1 MLSLNP
7 AKPITTG
14 MKNLY
19 FLFISLLL
27 LNVVQG
33 CAQSSLGFQ
42 THYGTYLTKS
52 PKADYLKDSYSF
64 FNEIYYQRQTDG
76 SKAWHN
82 ANNLPQWGVFFFYGS
97 TGSQRHIGNMAGL
110 APFINIPIV
119 KTKSFSSKLRA
130 AMGLGWVQKPYDKI
144 TNHKNVLIGSHL
156 NGYMGFLWQNEWQLT
171 KRLAFNAGFSFT
183 HLSNGGSTLPNL
195 GLNIPAATVGL
206 RYGTAQST
214 APKTFEN
221 PFKRA
226 RWQYSLYAGGGIKQ
240 APWVESKRYL
250 ITTLTGEVGKAYQ
263 LGIVSAGAV
272 VHINPSL
279 EVHPLGIPSLKR
291 KGNFLQGGVFGAY
304 EHNLGKLSI
313 PLQLGAYVWNK
324 DLSPQLFQNIGLRY
338 RVAPSWKLQALL
350 KTHMGQADHIQLG
363 VGYTFKR

>member
-1 MLSLNP
+1 M
-7 AKPITTG
+7 
-14 MKNLY
+14 
-19 FLFISLLL
+19 
-27 LNVVQG
+27 
-33 CAQSSLGFQ
+33 
-42 THYGTYLTKS
+42 
-52 PKADYLKDSYSF
+52 
-64 FNEIYYQRQTDG
+64 
-76 SKAWHN
+76 
-82 ANNLPQWGVFFFYGS
+82 
-97 TGSQRHIGNMAGL
+97 
-110 APFINIPIV
+110 
-119 KTKSFSSKLRA
+119 
-130 AMGLGWVQKPYDKI
+130 
-144 TNHKNVLIGSHL
+144 
-156 NGYMGFLWQNEWQLT
+156 
-171 KRLAFNAGFSFT
+171 
-183 HLSNGGSTLPNL
+183 
-195 GLNIPAATVGL
+195 GL
-206 RYGTAQST
+206 RYGAAQST

-291 KGNFLQGGVFGAY
+291 KGNFLQGGVFAAY

-338 RVAPSWKLQALL
+338 RVAPSFKVQALL